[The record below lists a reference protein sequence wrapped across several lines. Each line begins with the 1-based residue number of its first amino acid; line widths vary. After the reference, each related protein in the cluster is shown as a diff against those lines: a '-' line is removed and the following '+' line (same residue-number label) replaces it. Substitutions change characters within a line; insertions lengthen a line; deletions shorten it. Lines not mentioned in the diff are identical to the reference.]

1 MNEEELREFL
11 GRALTATVSTVGP
24 GGRPHAVPVWYRF
37 REGVFVMWTDA
48 SRRWVKNLYHRPDV
62 SIVVA
67 EPQPPFAAVVA
78 RGSAEIATEEPV
90 GNEDVRLLVERY
102 VGVDEAAAY
111 IEQWSMLKTVVRV
124 RAERVRS
131 WGRGY

>member
-1 MNEEELREFL
+1 M
-11 GRALTATVSTVGP
+11 
-24 GGRPHAVPVWYRF
+24 
-37 REGVFVMWTDA
+37 
-48 SRRWVKNLYHRPDV
+48 
-62 SIVVA
+62 
-67 EPQPPFAAVVA
+67 VA
-78 RGSAEIATEEPV
+78 RGTAEIATEEPV

-102 VGVDEAAAY
+102 VGADEAAAY